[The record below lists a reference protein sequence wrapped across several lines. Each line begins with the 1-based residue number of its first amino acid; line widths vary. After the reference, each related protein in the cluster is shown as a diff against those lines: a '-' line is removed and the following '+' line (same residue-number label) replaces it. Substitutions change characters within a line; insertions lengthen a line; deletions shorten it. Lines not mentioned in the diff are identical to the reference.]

1 MGWWSWR
8 QRPGSAIRNIVITI
22 IIGGIRDL
30 VGMIDQGLC
39 LDVRAV
45 LQVCIWLV
53 LLPLLRRIR
62 DGCWPM
68 VIVLVLVVGV
78 GVLFV

>member
-1 MGWWSWR
+1 
-8 QRPGSAIRNIVITI
+8 
-22 IIGGIRDL
+22 
-30 VGMIDQGLC
+30 MIDQGLC